1 MQQKED
7 IFVNLKREKPQFHSL
22 DSDKS
27 LTTAYMTDESFSQVL
42 LKLNK
47 SVSPF

>member
-7 IFVNLKREKPQFHSL
+7 IFVNLKRGKPQFHSL
-22 DSDKS
+22 YQS